1 MALPESL
8 LDVAIE
14 PLTKSHVVKD
24 FDCENG
30 DINLYIH
37 RFAKK
42 NTVAG
47 FGRTYVLVKPG
58 HLRVWAYYT
67 LAAYSIDASEFHS
80 LDSCPQKVSVALL
93 GRFGVDKALKKQGYG
108 DQLMA
113 HVFSRALDAA
123 DVIGIHAIFLN
134 AKNRKL
140 VNHYSKYGFMSLPDN
155 ILNMFIAIKTLSSA
169 E

>member
-1 MALPESL
+1 MEPPELL

-14 PLTKSHVVKD
+14 PLVKSHVVRD

-30 DINLYIH
+30 DINQHIH

-47 FGRTYVLVKPG
+47 FGRAYVLVKPG
-58 HLRVWAYYT
+58 HSRVWAYYT

-80 LDSCPQKVSVALL
+80 LDNCPQKVSVALL
-93 GRFGVDKALKKQGYG
+93 GRFGVDKVLKKQGYG
-108 DQLMA
+108 DRLMA
-113 HVFSRALDAA
+113 DVFSRALDAA
-123 DVIGIHAIFLN
+123 DVIGIHAVFLN

-140 VNHYSKYGFMSLPDN
+140 ASHYSKYGFMSLPDN
-155 ILNMFIAIKTLSSA
+155 ILNMSIAIKTLRSA